1 MTLPDEAGREL
12 DQALRRVAIEHQRAA
27 RAAEIAQ
34 RHERRTAADPDSLR
48 AFHLRMAQMHRQ
60 AERQHLAAAR
70 MHAAHADRLRR
81 WAAYGDHERALPRF
95 MATVAAAV
103 GARGAAVTL
112 FGPDKTETLTAAS
125 DLAAQNAQDL
135 EFTLGE
141 GPARDAAEQSRPIA
155 ATGPALLERW
165 SNYGPAVVALGIRS
179 VAAVPL
185 QISSIP
191 LGALT
196 AFDPPREP
204 AGENLEP
211 IHAAADTIA
220 LSVLMAAGE
229 GDAEQAPDLQSL
241 FGQADRRAVV
251 HQAAGVVAERNGC
264 TIADALALIR
274 AHAFAEG
281 EPVDS
286 VASDIMHHGRRL
298 T

>member
-1 MTLPDEAGREL
+1 MTFPEEAGREL

-34 RHERRTAADPDSLR
+34 RHERQTTVAPASLR
-48 AFHLRMAQMHRQ
+48 AFHARMALMHRQ
-60 AERQHLAAAR
+60 AERQHLAAGR
-70 MHAAHADRLRR
+70 MHAAYADRLRGWVTDGGR
-81 WAAYGDHERALPRF
+81 ERALPRF

-112 FGPDKTETLTAAS
+112 FGQDRTETLTAAS
-125 DLAAQNAQDL
+125 DPAAQDAQDL

-141 GPARDAAEQSRPIA
+141 GPARDVAEQRRTITA
-155 ATGPALLERW
+155 AGPALLERW
-165 SNYGPAVVALGIRS
+165 SNYGPALAALGIRS
-179 VAAVPL
+179 VTAVPV

-196 AFDPPREP
+196 AFDPPHQP
-204 AGENLEP
+204 AGESLEP

-220 LSVLMAAGE
+220 LSVLLAATEGE
-229 GDAEQAPDLQSL
+229 TDEALDLRSL

-251 HQAAGVVAERNGC
+251 HQAAGVLAEQNGC

-286 VASDIMHHGRRL
+286 VASDIIHRRRRL
-298 T
+298 A